1 MLIQE
6 ATLDDCRAI
15 AQLHATSWHSVYRG
29 AFSESYLSGD
39 VFADRSQLWKARLTA
54 PPGNQ
59 HILLARD
66 ETDILGFACL
76 FRDENPAWGS
86 FLNNLHVSPGMRR
99 SGIGRSL
106 LHAAALT
113 CLEHGGDGGLYLW
126 VLQSNHEA
134 QDFYRHFG
142 ARNVEEDVWIAFGGT
157 EAPIFRFFWPNLKTL
172 AVASTPSSIKSA

>member
-1 MLIQE
+1 MQIQE
-6 ATLDDCRAI
+6 ATIDDCQAI

-39 VFADRSQLWKARLTA
+39 VFADRHQLWKARLSA
-54 PPGNQ
+54 PPENQ
-59 HILLARD
+59 HILLARN

-86 FLNNLHVSPGMRR
+86 FLNNLHVSPAMRR
-99 SGIGRSL
+99 SGVGRCL
-106 LHAAALT
+106 LHATART
-113 CLEHGGDGGLYLW
+113 CLEHGSNSGLYLW

-134 QDFYRHFG
+134 QNFYRHFG

-157 EAPIFRFFWPNLKTL
+157 EAPIFRFFWPSLDAL
-172 AVASTPSSIKSA
+172 AATSAPSSISTA